1 MTVDDPA
8 ASLPERWRE
17 IGARTRASGFDMPSE
32 AGAAS
37 LLRMLAASKPGGR
50 LIELGTGTGL
60 ATACL
65 LDGMDVSATLVSID
79 NDDGPQSIARAVL
92 GEDPRVT
99 FVLGDGL
106 AWIERQAGA
115 SFDLVF
121 ADAWPGKYEGL
132 DNALRLLKPG
142 GLYVVDD
149 MLLQPNWPD
158 GHQSRV
164 DALAADLGSR
174 PQLAVATLHWA
185 SGLIVA
191 ARR

>member
-8 ASLPERWRE
+8 ASLPQRWRE
-17 IGARTRASGFDMPSE
+17 IGVRTRASGFDMPSE

-92 GEDPRVT
+92 GDDPRVT

-149 MLLQPNWPD
+149 MLPQPNWPD

-164 DALAADLGSR
+164 DALVADLGSR